1 MAAIL
6 ALDELLAFLR
16 QTIQAGESICPGL
29 RYDFYARRDRYSVLL
44 YYAILDHA
52 RSIAAL
58 ADAQTYCAIP
68 IVTRSA
74 LDAYADIANLADHI
88 RYWEHLEEA
97 DGSKWKPLL
106 ERASRGGNP
115 ALKGLAES
123 DLLPQGRRQFSKDL
137 KELRAKGVSTLGA
150 EERFQRAGLN
160 NEYESMYSLLS
171 AEVHNNISTLQSRYI
186 DWNEERAWVT
196 EQGKSSEHG
205 HHYERPC
212 VLTMSEIVIKSAEKL
227 LRLFG
232 HGTAMLSQVNQE
244 LARIWKLAEA
254 EDAAIVGITAGISAG
269 FS

>member
-29 RYDFYARRDRYSVLL
+29 RYDFYAQRDRYSVLL

-58 ADAQTYCAIP
+58 ADAQTYSAIP

-88 RYWEHLEEA
+88 RYWEHLEEVDA
-97 DGSKWKPLL
+97 SKWKPLL

-115 ALKGLAES
+115 ALRGLAES
-123 DLLPQGRRQFSKDL
+123 DLLPHGRRQFSKDL

-171 AEVHNNISTLQSRYI
+171 A
-186 DWNEERAWVT
+186 
-196 EQGKSSEHG
+196 
-205 HHYERPC
+205 
-212 VLTMSEIVIKSAEKL
+212 
-227 LRLFG
+227 
-232 HGTAMLSQVNQE
+232 
-244 LARIWKLAEA
+244 
-254 EDAAIVGITAGISAG
+254 
-269 FS
+269 

>member
-1 MAAIL
+1 MAATL
-6 ALDELLAFLR
+6 TLDELLAFLK

-29 RYDFYARRDRYSVLL
+29 RYDFYAQRDRYSVLL
-44 YYAILDHA
+44 CYAILDHA
-52 RSIAAL
+52 RAIAAL
-58 ADAQTYCAIP
+58 AETQTYSAIP

-74 LDAYADIANLADHI
+74 LDAYADIANLVDHV

-97 DGSKWKPLL
+97 DASKWKPLL

-123 DLLPQGRRQFSKDL
+123 DLLPQGRRQFSRDL
-137 KELRAKGVSTLGA
+137 KELRANGVSTLGA
-150 EERFQRAGLN
+150 EERFQRAGLT
-160 NEYESMYSLLS
+160 NEYESLYSLLS

-212 VLTMSEIVIKSAEKL
+212 VLTMGEIVIRSAEKL
-227 LRLFG
+227 LGFFG
-232 HGTAMLSQVNQE
+232 HGTAMLSQANQE

-254 EDAAIVGITAGISAG
+254 EDSAIA
-269 FS
+269 